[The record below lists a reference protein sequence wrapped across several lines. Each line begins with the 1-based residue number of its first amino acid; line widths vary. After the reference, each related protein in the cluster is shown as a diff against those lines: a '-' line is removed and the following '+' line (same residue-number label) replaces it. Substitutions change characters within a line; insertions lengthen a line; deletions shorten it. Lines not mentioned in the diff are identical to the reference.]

1 MGIIKNLNFDGVNI
15 SDYGVGITGAGV
27 YDAAERD
34 VDMFEI
40 PGRNGEYALD
50 KGRFKNI
57 TLEYPAGAFDST
69 QSDFADKISDL
80 RNELASRKGYKRLE
94 DEYNPDE
101 YRMAIFKDGFSVDPK
116 HYSRAGE
123 FNITFN
129 CKPQRYLKSGETP
142 IDVTSG
148 DTVTNPTLFE
158 SQPLLEIKGSGDID
172 FNGSKITVYSSALGD
187 IGLTA
192 TASKYLTLS
201 TYNCYIHDDETI
213 GTEFLENGDPF
224 TWNGGEYAGPFYA
237 RCPGYVNESSGGF
250 IGTPTPGTY
259 ITPSVSTRLNS
270 SSWSTKSYYIM
281 INLSNVSFA
290 FGTAQTINDSAA
302 INVQYAD
309 GGTTYTTNF
318 SITMAMAYDGAAT
331 IALTLYIS
339 NPSQDT
345 QSHVLQNN
353 FYVTDPTFTATS
365 SQTPG
370 KLFVDSEIGEAYFV
384 AGDEILNANEFVYMP
399 DDLPLLGPGA
409 NAITYDNTITKLQI
423 TPRYWKV

>member
-27 YDAAERD
+27 YNAAERD

-158 SQPLLEIKGSGDID
+158 SQPLLEVEGYGDISIGDKKINIVSSPLGNVDILGQWQSSASELFVWLVNPLDELNIGDTFYVLMPGFDISVFDNNIDTLAPSPITASVSNADWKIDYLTWGNVRGKAAPHLSTTLAYSNASFTKGTNGSYSNTVTLDINGTIISFDTILSYSGD
-172 FNGSKITVYSSALGD
+172 KIT
-187 IGLTA
+187 
-192 TASKYLTLS
+192 YL
-201 TYNCYIHDDETI
+201 I
-213 GTEFLENGDPF
+213 
-224 TWNGGEYAGPFYA
+224 
-237 RCPGYVNESSGGF
+237 
-250 IGTPTPGTY
+250 
-259 ITPSVSTRLNS
+259 NS
-270 SSWSTKSYYIM
+270 SNAYNYLISGFTSGINGYSTKSSLGNPIYI
-281 INLSNVSFA
+281 
-290 FGTAQTINDSAA
+290 DC
-302 INVQYAD
+302 
-309 GGTTYTTNF
+309 
-318 SITMAMAYDGAAT
+318 
-331 IALTLYIS
+331 
-339 NPSQDT
+339 
-345 QSHVLQNN
+345 
-353 FYVTDPTFTATS
+353 
-365 SQTPG
+365 
-370 KLFVDSEIGEAYFV
+370 EIGEAYKIESDTVIGLNNFV
-384 AGDEILNANEFVYMP
+384 SLGS
-399 DDLPLLGPGA
+399 DLPTLLPGS
-409 NAITYDNTITKLQI
+409 NEITYDNTITDLKI
-423 TPRYWKV
+423 IPRYWKV

>member
-1 MGIIKNLNFDGVNI
+1 MGNYLIFDGVKT
-15 SDYGVGITGAGV
+15 SDYGIVISGEGTYNAPKR
-27 YDAAERD
+27 E
-34 VDMFEI
+34 VDMFSI
-40 PGRNGEYALD
+40 PGRNGNFALD
-50 KGRFKNI
+50 KGRFENVEV
-57 TLEYPAGAFDST
+57 TYPAANHEPNDLVSFRSNMDG
-69 QSDFADKISDL
+69 L
-80 RNELASRKGYKRLE
+80 RNALASRIGYKRLE
-94 DEYNPDE
+94 DTFHPDE
-101 YRMAIFKDGFSVDPK
+101 YRMAMFKDGLEANMVGQAMASQFDIVFD
-116 HYSRAGE
+116 
-123 FNITFN
+123 
-129 CKPQRYLKSGETP
+129 CKPQRFLKSGGTP

-158 SQPLLEIKGSGDID
+158 SQPLLEIEGSGDID

-237 RCPGYVNESSGGF
+237 RCPGYVNASSGGF

-331 IALTLYIS
+331 IALTLNIS

-370 KLFVDSEIGEAYFV
+370 KLFIDSEIGEAYFV

-399 DDLPLLGPGA
+399 DDLPLLVPGT

-423 TPRYWKV
+423 TPRWWKI